1 MSENFSV
8 PQMVA
13 DRIIAELEKGEIPWR
28 KPWVCRG
35 AAINYVTRK
44 PYSLLNQMLV
54 GKPGEYLSFK
64 QATER
69 GGKIRKGAKSRI
81 VVFWKPMEKKTGEVD
96 PDGVEIEKTIFLL
109 RYYRVFHIDDVEGV
123 ESKLEP
129 DPNPEFQ
136 PDEHAENIMADYTS
150 RENIR
155 LEITDSDR
163 AYYSPMADMIV
174 LPNREKFREVAEFYS
189 TAFHEMTHSTGHAK
203 RLARITEPA
212 AFGSESYSKEE
223 LVAEIGAATLCHE
236 CNLETTE
243 SFRNSAAYVQGWL
256 KALKDDPKMIISAA
270 SKAEKAVDFI
280 IGEKS
285 GAET

>member
-1 MSENFSV
+1 MAENFSV
-8 PQMVA
+8 PQMIA
-13 DRIIAELEKGEIPWR
+13 DRIIAELSNGEIPWR
-28 KPWVCRG
+28 KPWVTKG

-44 PYSLLNQMLV
+44 PYSFLNQFLL

-69 GGKIRKGAKSRI
+69 GGQIRKGAKSRI
-81 VVFWKPMEKKTGEVD
+81 VVFWKPMEKKTGELD

-129 DPNPEFQ
+129 VPNPEFA
-136 PDEHAENIMADYTS
+136 PDEQAEKLMSDYVG
-150 RENIR
+150 REGIR
-155 LEITDSDR
+155 LEIGDSDQ
-163 AYYSPMADMIV
+163 AYYSPVADKIV
-174 LPNREKFREVAEFYS
+174 LPDRERFAEVAEFYS

-203 RLARITEPA
+203 RLARITESA
-212 AFGSESYSKEE
+212 NFGSESYSREE
-223 LVAEIGAATLCHE
+223 LVAEIGAATLCHA
-236 CNLETTE
+236 CNLETPD

-256 KALKDDPKMIISAA
+256 KALSDDPKMIISAA

-280 IGEKS
+280 QGRKS
-285 GAET
+285 E